1 MFIEIRF
8 PQTRYQLKRNYYSQK
23 LKIPN
28 SGKVAPCT
36 AKQIPKQAALTIQ
49 RITSVHFKPEFIGCH
64 LNIWLKMAHTRLT
77 KGIPTS
83 KIPAMYI
90 TMADSGEVGST
101 TSAIGKREMRAAP
114 PPTATAIAANNS
126 ATNTTPNTNSIGLQI
141 MANITR
147 QIFNSQPTTIT
158 SVSPNFCKK
167 VRGLSD
173 SYNHS
178 PRLATFSKPS
188 VTVFP
193 IFSTVTASPRML
205 NFSAAVR
212 ASGIISQHTI

>member
-8 PQTRYQLKRNYYSQK
+8 HQTRYQLKRNYYSQK

-28 SGKVAPCT
+28 SGKVAPDRKT
-36 AKQIPKQAALTIQ
+36 GSGKQAALTIQ

-101 TSAIGKREMRAAP
+101 TSAIGKKGNESCTTTNSHRYRSKQQRHEYSKHKQYR
-114 PPTATAIAANNS
+114 TANNGEYHQNRFSTANRLPSPAYLPTS
-126 ATNTTPNTNSIGLQI
+126 ARKYG
-141 MANITR
+141 AC
-147 QIFNSQPTTIT
+147 PT
-158 SVSPNFCKK
+158 
-167 VRGLSD
+167 

-178 PRLATFSKPS
+178 PHWQLSRSHPS
-188 VTVFP
+188 PSFRYSLP
-193 IFSTVTASPRML
+193 YQPPTAH
-205 NFSAAVR
+205 A
-212 ASGIISQHTI
+212 

>member
-8 PQTRYQLKRNYYSQK
+8 LQTRYQLKKK
-23 LKIPN
+23 LLFSEIKDTQFRESSPLHRKTDSETSRTYN
-28 SGKVAPCT
+28 P
-36 AKQIPKQAALTIQ
+36 

-147 QIFNSQPTTIT
+147 QISTANRLPSPAYLPTSARKYGACPT
-158 SVSPNFCKK
+158 
-167 VRGLSD
+167 

-178 PRLATFSKPS
+178 PHWQPS
-188 VTVFP
+188 RSHP
-193 IFSTVTASPRML
+193 SPSFRYSL
-205 NFSAAVR
+205 P
-212 ASGIISQHTI
+212 

>member
-1 MFIEIRF
+1 MRSLNERLKNAFSKRNISL
-8 PQTRYQLKRNYYSQK
+8 YNNQLQPNKKYRVYRNQISTNTISIKKRNYYSQK

-126 ATNTTPNTNSIGLQI
+126 ATNTTPNTNSIGLQ
-141 MANITR
+141 
-147 QIFNSQPTTIT
+147 
-158 SVSPNFCKK
+158 
-167 VRGLSD
+167 
-173 SYNHS
+173 
-178 PRLATFSKPS
+178 
-188 VTVFP
+188 
-193 IFSTVTASPRML
+193 
-205 NFSAAVR
+205 
-212 ASGIISQHTI
+212 